1 MQHDRCPMGKFSRG
15 RKKCVS
21 TRALSDH
28 YDFRT
33 AQMQIERVEQR
44 QMSEHIFSVAR
55 REIIAA
61 MVGIGVMRIQRM
73 LPGQRAVEVRLLAG
87 GLEYCEGRPDH
98 RSIVGGQSGDQKPS
112 GAPGMS

>member
-1 MQHDRCPMGKFSRG
+1 MHG
-15 RKKCVS
+15 
-21 TRALSDH
+21 
-28 YDFRT
+28 
-33 AQMQIERVEQR
+33 EQR
-44 QMSEHIFSVAR
+44 IGLAATIVVASEHRETHKILSNQTCVIRNRIIDGRMRPDDQSFRVVR

-98 RSIVGGQSGDQKPS
+98 RGIVGGQSGYQKPS